1 MNAAERSLRIPA
13 GGVLLDADL
22 AVPEPA
28 SGVVLFAHGSG
39 SSRHSPR
46 NRYVAAE
53 LQRSGLATV
62 LADLLT
68 PAEEQLDAQTGELR
82 FDIGLLARRLTAA
95 TDWLASHPPTAG
107 LPAGLFGASTGAAA
121 ALVTAA
127 VRPGSVA
134 AVVSRGGRPD
144 LAGEYLRSVRTPTL
158 LIVGSLDTVVLE
170 LNRAALRQL
179 GGEVRLEIVEG
190 ATHLFGEPGALE
202 QVARLARDWF
212 TRHLTRPYPN
222 G

>member
-1 MNAAERSLRIPA
+1 MNAAEQSIRIPA
-13 GGVLLDADL
+13 GRVLLDAAL

-46 NRYVAAE
+46 NRYLAAE

-68 PAEEQLDAQTGELR
+68 SAEEQLDAQTGELR
-82 FDIGLLARRLTAA
+82 FDIGLLARRVTARR
-95 TDWLASHPPTAG
+95 TGWPGHPPTAG
-107 LPAGLFGASTGAAA
+107 LPAGLFGA

-134 AVVSRGGRPD
+134 AVISHGGRPD
-144 LAGEYLRSVRTPTL
+144 LAGEYLRSVHMPTL
-158 LIVGSLDTVVLE
+158 LAGTLTPGPGRWTWRPPGCRVL
-170 LNRAALRQL
+170 
-179 GGEVRLEIVEG
+179 VR
-190 ATHLFGEPGALE
+190 
-202 QVARLARDWF
+202 R
-212 TRHLTRPYPN
+212 
-222 G
+222 

>member
-1 MNAAERSLRIPA
+1 
-13 GGVLLDADL
+13 
-22 AVPEPA
+22 
-28 SGVVLFAHGSG
+28 
-39 SSRHSPR
+39 
-46 NRYVAAE
+46 
-53 LQRSGLATV
+53 
-62 LADLLT
+62 
-68 PAEEQLDAQTGELR
+68 
-82 FDIGLLARRLTAA
+82 
-95 TDWLASHPPTAG
+95 
-107 LPAGLFGASTGAAA
+107 
-121 ALVTAA
+121 
-127 VRPGSVA
+127 
-134 AVVSRGGRPD
+134 
-144 LAGEYLRSVRTPTL
+144 LRSVRAPTL